1 MEVIGGTAAVSQL
14 LGQAITIIQK
24 IQDARAKVHGAADH
38 LDGYQDQLE
47 NLLSTLQLV
56 QGEPEL
62 QTRPIEKQVQ
72 KIINLGRGL
81 QRQLDAFA
89 AQLTRSKARQ
99 YTHAMF
105 SGDKDE
111 RELETALTQL
121 DRAKSTL
128 NAMIVTTHVGL
139 SGSMRA
145 GFEVALAV
153 VQRVDWNV
161 QSVVGERL
169 CMAAHLE
176 ERRMGEE
183 GDNTVSLTAEEV
195 KAMNFVDKVSWV
207 DNEAFD
213 DATLFES
220 DLVERQIHAPTERL
234 YKGNKAH
241 GRRSQQPYGRSPDL
255 PTQAATASP
264 RLSMDPVSSP
274 LDRSPFLGAVAASQ
288 IPDTQLTG
296 DASISRSE
304 PSALHSPCPTV
315 VYHEIADDLRRD
327 ACSAERVRPLAG
339 KLELLEL
346 DEWNE
351 NETYDE
357 EPPTCLHYSIE
368 WKVTLNNKVMSRDT
382 EPDLVLAPR
391 FYWSLFLRDKLKKLL
406 QKKLPPSKRVACE
419 DTNVVVSVTKRSQHD
434 LTKRFDKM
442 DIDWF
447 LVERQLS
454 QWSESF
460 RAGKKLRVDVTFNYV
475 ELGQPAP
482 VASKRGG
489 KRGYPSATQQM
500 LAERDS
506 QVDAEE
512 EMSSQ
517 PSI

>member
-24 IQDARAKVHGAADH
+24 IQDARAKVHSAADH

-89 AQLTRSKARQ
+89 AQLTRSKTRQ

-121 DRAKSTL
+121 DRAKATL
-128 NAMIVTTHVGL
+128 NTMIVTTHVGL

-153 VQRVDWNV
+153 VQRVDRNV

-183 GDNTVSLTAEEV
+183 GDNTVPLTAEEV

-213 DATLFES
+213 DASLFES
-220 DLVERQIHAPTERL
+220 DLVERQIHASTERL

-241 GRRSQQPYGRSPDL
+241 GRSTVVQGRAD
-255 PTQAATASP
+255 
-264 RLSMDPVSSP
+264 
-274 LDRSPFLGAVAASQ
+274 AAS
-288 IPDTQLTG
+288 
-296 DASISRSE
+296 
-304 PSALHSPCPTV
+304 V
-315 VYHEIADDLRRD
+315 VAI
-327 ACSAERVRPLAG
+327 
-339 KLELLEL
+339 LEA
-346 DEWNE
+346 
-351 NETYDE
+351 
-357 EPPTCLHYSIE
+357 
-368 WKVTLNNKVMSRDT
+368 KQR
-382 EPDLVLAPR
+382 
-391 FYWSLFLRDKLKKLL
+391 
-406 QKKLPPSKRVACE
+406 QKS
-419 DTNVVVSVTKRSQHD
+419 
-434 LTKRFDKM
+434 
-442 DIDWF
+442 
-447 LVERQLS
+447 
-454 QWSESF
+454 
-460 RAGKKLRVDVTFNYV
+460 RVDGVN
-475 ELGQPAP
+475 
-482 VASKRGG
+482 
-489 KRGYPSATQQM
+489 
-500 LAERDS
+500 
-506 QVDAEE
+506 
-512 EMSSQ
+512 
-517 PSI
+517 I